1 MRLLV
6 DAHTLLW
13 WLDDPALLSEAARS
27 AIRDARNEVLVS
39 AATIWEIVIKQA
51 LGKLKAPDDLEVAI
65 SSCRFATLPITV
77 PHALAVR
84 GLPAIHR
91 DPFDRMLVAQAMAEH
106 LQIVTRDTTL
116 PKYPVRCLVA

>member
-1 MRLLV
+1 MRILV

-27 AIRDARNEVLVS
+27 AIRDARNDVLVS

-51 LGKLKAPDDLEVAI
+51 LGKLEAPDDLESAI
-65 SSCRFATLPITV
+65 SSCRFATLPVTV

-84 GLPAIHR
+84 GLPAINR
-91 DPFDRMLVAQAMAEH
+91 DPFDRMLVAQAMVEH
-106 LQIVTRDTTL
+106 VEIATRD
-116 PKYPVRCLVA
+116 PMIAKYPLRCIVA

>member
-27 AIRDARNEVLVS
+27 AIRDARNDVLVS

-51 LGKLKAPDDLEVAI
+51 LGKLQAPDDLQGAI

-77 PHALAVR
+77 SHALAVR

-91 DPFDRMLVAQAMAEH
+91 DPFDRMLVAQAMVEH
-106 LQIVTRDTTL
+106 MEIAARDPVV
-116 PKYPVRCLVA
+116 PKYPVRCIVA